1 MPPDSTDVQ
10 QVVEMDQDESDE
22 STSESEEEDEGINS
36 DWYSSEDWVP
46 SREVYGI
53 AYYDE
58 PESEWRYWDPPVT
71 ER

>member
-22 STSESEEEDEGINS
+22 ITSESEEEDEGIDS
-36 DWYSSEDWVP
+36 DGYSSEDWVL
-46 SREVYGI
+46 SREDYGI

-58 PESEWRYWDPPVT
+58 PELE
-71 ER
+71 